1 MQRLKRT
8 VELEQYYTCRDLA
21 AKCIAA
27 VERHFEISS
36 FKLALEP
43 SAGDGAFFSILPQSN
58 RVGIDLDPMADG
70 IARADFFK
78 WEPPLFEDNILT
90 IGNPPFGQRG
100 SLAVE
105 FVNRACQFSRVV
117 AFILPRTFR
126 KDTFFNR
133 VDPMFHLVEQFD
145 CDDFRTPSGE
155 KVIVKS
161 VFQIWERRNR
171 KRVTIVRDLSHED
184 FDLKHAHLSRITKKE
199 LMNLRVDYD
208 FAIAQVGSNFA
219 PKDVTDVEKGS
230 YWYVKELKPG
240 VKEIFEK
247 LDFSFL
253 DGLNL
258 SFKSLSKKDIIQAYN
273 TAKGDSISKHS
284 QQC

>member
-1 MQRLKRT
+1 MQRVKRT
-8 VELEQYYTCRDLA
+8 VDLEQFYTCRILA
-21 AKCIAA
+21 AKCLAS
-27 VERHFEISS
+27 VEKHFEIAS
-36 FKLALEP
+36 FRVVLEP
-43 SAGDGAFFSILPQSN
+43 SAGDGAFFSILPESN
-58 RVGIDLDPMADG
+58 RIGIDLDPMAQG
-70 IARADFFK
+70 IIEADFFH

-133 VDPMFHLVEQFD
+133 VDSRFHLVEQFD

-155 KVIVKS
+155 KVAVKS
-161 VFQIWERRNR
+161 VFQIWERRNK
-171 KRVTIVRDLSHED
+171 KRPPISRDLTHED
-184 FDLKHAHLSRITKKE
+184 FDLKHAHLSRISQEE
-199 LMNLRVDYD
+199 LLNLRVDFD
-208 FAIAQVGSNFA
+208 FAIAQVGSNFV
-219 PKDVTDVEKGS
+219 PKDVFEVTKGS

-240 VKEIFEK
+240 VREVFEK
-247 LDFSFL
+247 LDFGFL

-273 TAKGDSISKHS
+273 TAIDG
-284 QQC
+284 